1 MMRDM
6 YINSGEILGTKY
18 YHCFIIETEFFVASK
33 NAAGG
38 LRGCCEPPNGGLI
51 GQSSLEKFNIKQNI
65 KWITLEKFQTVINQ
79 QV

>member
-1 MMRDM
+1 MMRDIN
-6 YINSGEILGTKY
+6 INSGEILGTKY
-18 YHCFIIETEFFVASK
+18 YHCFIIETEFFVAST
-33 NAAGG
+33 NAA
-38 LRGCCEPPNGGLI
+38 GGLI